1 MNLMASNESKRVAL
15 TILSELEF
23 SLTTSSKRRFL
34 HAKIETRKFF
44 PLWRAITREGKGPVV
59 RDDAK
64 SIKLRWDFHPGAS
77 FSRQKSD
84 FLR

>member
-1 MNLMASNESKRVAL
+1 MIAPGFRE
-15 TILSELEF
+15 I
-23 SLTTSSKRRFL
+23 
-34 HAKIETRKFF
+34 KIITENKGKLV

-59 RDDAK
+59 KNDK
-64 SIKLRWDFHPGAS
+64 SIELRWDFYPGAS

>member
-1 MNLMASNESKRVAL
+1 MIAPGFRE
-15 TILSELEF
+15 I
-23 SLTTSSKRRFL
+23 
-34 HAKIETRKFF
+34 KIITENKGKFV

-64 SIKLRWDFHPGAS
+64 SIKLRWDVHPEAI

-84 FLR
+84 FLT